1 MRKTLHRSVSL
12 PGLVNTILRDW
23 LCTAETELEQSPR
36 RLSVEEIDG
45 KRYYRDNRLQEYRN
59 VSDPDDRR
67 PFARCSVRRDVRR
80 ARGMPASGFSVAWRE
95 DPSLRGLVRLQDI
108 AYPSF
113 SKSQRR
119 ASNICKRIPDCTHPL
134 FHGGTPRLVFTAAC
148 FAVPRA
154 RSDSARFA

>member
-67 PFARCSVRRDVRR
+67 PFAR
-80 ARGMPASGFSVAWRE
+80 
-95 DPSLRGLVRLQDI
+95 
-108 AYPSF
+108 
-113 SKSQRR
+113 
-119 ASNICKRIPDCTHPL
+119 
-134 FHGGTPRLVFTAAC
+134 
-148 FAVPRA
+148 
-154 RSDSARFA
+154 